1 MALTGWGKCSILV
14 RDLDVTPAGKWT
26 LLPTPA
32 EGTTQLTATKG
43 TKSEAKIEGGENEDV
58 RYSANTYA
66 LAFQI
71 RKAKGRETIIAH
83 VDGVVAHN
91 YEVIVIPEDQAVPSA
106 LYIKKANVSV
116 EDNFT
121 TADGGTDLYTF
132 DAIKPD
138 QSAKQVLWGAISYVL
153 DADGT
158 TVKSITAAANIG
170 DFTTETK
177 ILASL

>member
-1 MALTGWGKCSILV
+1 MAQTGWGKCSILV
-14 RDLDVTPAGKWT
+14 RDLDASPAGKWT

-71 RKAKGRETIIAH
+71 RKAKGRKVIIEH
-83 VDGVVAHN
+83 VDGVVAHD
-91 YEVIVIPEDQAVPSA
+91 YEVIVVPEDQAVPSA

-121 TADGGTDLYTF
+121 TTDGGTDLYTF
-132 DAIKPD
+132 DAVKPD
-138 QSAKQVLWGAISYVL
+138 QNGKQVLWGAISYEL
-153 DADGT
+153 DSDET
-158 TVKSITAAANIG
+158 TVKSITAAANTG
-170 DFTTETK
+170 DFATETK
-177 ILASL
+177 ILAAS